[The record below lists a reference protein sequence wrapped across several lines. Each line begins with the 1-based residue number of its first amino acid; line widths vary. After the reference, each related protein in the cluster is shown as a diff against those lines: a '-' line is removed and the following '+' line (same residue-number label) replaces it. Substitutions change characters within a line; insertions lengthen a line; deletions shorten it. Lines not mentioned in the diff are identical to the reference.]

1 MKSWT
6 KDLRGTDAP
15 KQYRQGY
22 VEFYKLKLKVDERF
36 LIPRPETELLVDEV
50 LAFVGS
56 DPLKGRTLSATIL
69 DIGTGSGCIAI
80 SLAKNLPK
88 VKIFATDISKEALE
102 LAKENAK
109 LQHVSD
115 RIVFVESDLL
125 SVIANPEGVKQS
137 TLENNPI
144 KIATSPSA
152 PRNDVGIDI
161 IVTNLPYIP
170 GSRIPYLARSV
181 KDFEPWLALD
191 GGPDGFDLYR
201 KLFTQIK
208 EKNFSPK
215 IIITEIDESQ
225 DGFDHIALT
234 EAKKYFPKAGVEIK
248 LDLAK
253 KPRILIIKLG

>member
-6 KDLRGTDAP
+6 KDLRGADVP

-22 VEFYKLKLKVDERF
+22 VEFYKLKLKVDERV
-36 LIPRPETELLVDEV
+36 LIPRPETELLVDEAIKYCNLSPV
-50 LAFVGS
+50 
-56 DPLKGRTLSATIL
+56 PCTLL

-88 VKIFATDISKEALE
+88 ARIFATDISSEALGV
-102 LAKENAK
+102 AKANAK
-109 LQHVSD
+109 LNKVEK
-115 RIVFVESDLL
+115 RIFFLKSDLL
-125 SVIANPEGVKQS
+125 SEVTG
-137 TLENNPI
+137 
-144 KIATSPSA
+144 SA
-152 PRNDVGIDI
+152 DI

-191 GGPDGFDLYR
+191 GGPDGFALYR

-208 EKNFSPK
+208 KKNLGPK
-215 IIITEIDESQ
+215 IIITEIDESH
-225 DGFDHIALT
+225 DGFDRIALT
-234 EAKKYFPKAGVEIK
+234 EAKKYFPKAAVEIK

-253 KPRILIIKLG
+253 KPRILIIKF